1 MVESQ
6 DIGVFYAR
14 TSLTWGF
21 TVRYKGV
28 SAAQPSYPIPPPTT
42 VVGAFGYP
50 LARLLG
56 LNPHDK
62 EVEKYGDGFLI
73 SPPMKAF
80 LESTLAASA
89 ALLRTRGSAGGV
101 SVYLE
106 PSRIIGLVYKTGG
119 QVERV
124 KKAKIYT
131 SEFYSEALGV
141 MLPVQAVGSAYAPGL
156 VLDLLWIVDVGKL
169 VKELGVSRES
179 FEKAA
184 SKAVYGVVR
193 IGSKEGLVSLHTASY
208 YNSAKI
214 LSPGEKFRTRFYVDA
229 RCVEALDKEYA
240 PEIELP
246 GIHYDTSRFYIASQS
261 ASQNLI
267 IPLPEGFSPP
277 WYRVLTNCKGFV
289 LPTSEEVA
297 GVALIE

>member
-1 MVESQ
+1 MVEPQ
-6 DIGVFYAR
+6 DIRVFYAR
-14 TSLTWGF
+14 ASFSWGF

-56 LNPHDK
+56 LNPHGK
-62 EVEKYGDGFLI
+62 EVEKHGEGLLI

-80 LESTLAASA
+80 LESTITASV
-89 ALLRTRGSAGGV
+89 ALVRTKGSAGGI

-124 KKAKIYT
+124 KKAKMCT
-131 SEFYSEALGV
+131 REFHTEALGV
-141 MLPVQAVGSAYAPGL
+141 MLPVQALGSAYAPGL
-156 VLDLLWIVDVGKL
+156 VLDLLWIIDAGKL

-193 IGSKEGLVSLHTASY
+193 IGSKEGLVALHTATYLTSV
-208 YNSAKI
+208 KI
-214 LSPGEKFRTRFYVDA
+214 LNAGEKFKTRFYVDA
-229 RCVEALDKEYA
+229 RCVEPLDREYVL
-240 PEIELP
+240 EIELP
-246 GIHYDTSRFYIASQS
+246 GIRYDTSKFYIAAQTG
-261 ASQNLI
+261 SQNLI
-267 IPLPEGFSPP
+267 IPLSESSSPP

-289 LPTSEEVA
+289 APISEEIV
-297 GVALIE
+297 GVAPVE